1 VTEIPHTFESLADSR
16 AKMESIQEKMLLC
29 NISPTVSP
37 KRRAKSTQRDMFEIG
52 SSYMSQDQN
61 MSPTQN
67 YHMVRTLSS
76 PSIIDASPKK
86 TMHEVMDVS
95 TTISPTS
102 VQTGSFSPRVE
113 SKSSN
118 LQTSNKHDL
127 TPVASNVARSLFVE
141 NNAQVSEKQANRT
154 FSDCQ
159 RPPKAKSS
167 DDSTKRMLS
176 VRPLSPPTFYRDSS
190 TDAYKYLSPRSA
202 SPASERCESP
212 LAFTIPIDRN
222 CHSLLTAEYNLRAA
236 FASSPYKSPQR
247 AAPYQPSRDDDLA
260 HFGVQEESADS
271 IFLAPRGVLCD
282 ESMDQSDSFDETET
296 SIPSIHLAHRLSTQ
310 ESYSTRDSSFSME
323 EGDEVNQ
330 EMTITED
337 QEVIIESKFRSS
349 SCPQPVR
356 PSNSVHKSRML
367 TPEKERQ
374 VYEWLHS
381 LEVEKD
387 NNDFV
392 AEAASSKFLTGKN
405 DRDGYLM
412 ENPSTGI
419 FKTTFHQMELKPSA
433 VSPPDSSPFVKPAPT
448 TQTRGRSM
456 DNLHGMYSYTGMGI
470 SSGTTRKRPK
480 KTFSLRSSVAL

>member
-1 VTEIPHTFESLADSR
+1 
-16 AKMESIQEKMLLC
+16 MELIQEKMLLC

-37 KRRAKSTQRDMFEIG
+37 KRRATTPQRDTL
-52 SSYMSQDQN
+52 SQAASYMSPMQN
-61 MSPTQN
+61 H
-67 YHMVRTLSS
+67 HMVRTLSS
-76 PSIIDASPKK
+76 PSLIDTSPKK
-86 TMHEVMDVS
+86 TMHELING
-95 TTISPTS
+95 TATISPTS
-102 VQTGSFSPRVE
+102 VQAGSFSPRAALTSV
-113 SKSSN
+113 KTH
-118 LQTSNKHDL
+118 TSNKHEL
-127 TPVASNVARSLFVE
+127 TPITSNVARSLFVD
-141 NNAQVSEKQANRT
+141 NDAQDGKLLSVAVSDKHALRKS
-154 FSDCQ
+154 SDSQ
-159 RPPKAKSS
+159 RPPKSKSS
-167 DDSTKRMLS
+167 DDSTRRMLS
-176 VRPLSPPTFYRDSS
+176 VRPLSPPTFFRDSS
-190 TDAYKYLSPRSA
+190 PDSQRYLSPRSA

-236 FASSPYKSPQR
+236 FASSPYKSPQK
-247 AAPYQPSRDDDLA
+247 AAPYQPSRNDELA
-260 HFGVQEESADS
+260 HFGVQGESAES
-271 IFLAPRGVLCD
+271 IFLAPRGVLRD
-282 ESMDQSDSFDETET
+282 ESMDETDSFDGTET

-310 ESYSTRDSSFSME
+310 ESYSTRDSSFSYE
-323 EGDEVNQ
+323 EGDDANQ
-330 EMTITED
+330 EMSLPED
-337 QEVIIESKFRSS
+337 QEINIANKFRSS

-405 DRDGYLM
+405 DHGGYLM

-419 FKTTFHQMELKPSA
+419 FKTTFHQMEVKPPTI
-433 VSPPDSSPFVKPAPT
+433 SPPDPDPLAKPAPT
-448 TQTRGRSM
+448 PQTRGRSM

-470 SSGTTRKRPK
+470 SGGSTRKRSK